1 MTDIRAKG
9 FSSRAELEQYLE
21 DLEDD
26 GGPSVLEDDD
36 DEVYRAAGRELAW
49 VRKEVAD
56 LREQLSFGHPRR
68 NAVDGRENRLP
79 LAWAAASVVVTAML
93 ARLLSR
99 SG

>member
-21 DLEDD
+21 ELEDD

-36 DEVYRAAGRELAW
+36 EVFRAASKELAW
-49 VRKEVAD
+49 LRKEVAD
-56 LREQLSFGHPRR
+56 LREQLSFGQMRR
-68 NAVDGRENRLP
+68 NAVDERENGRS
-79 LAWAAASVVVTAML
+79 LAWVAASVIITAML

-99 SG
+99 RG